1 MGNHGRRPY
10 ERPALHDKL
19 NSIMKTSLEDRLKGL
34 LAQPGYR
41 PLNRSELAQAL
52 EIPSE
57 GRSALREAL
66 RRLES
71 SGQVV
76 VLKKGRFALQR
87 SGGDTV
93 AGVFRFSGHRG
104 HGEVTLDPGTAPF
117 PEGSQVLFVFSRNTL
132 TALEGDRV
140 LVRLEKDRPQHWLRK
155 LPAHVRKSISER
167 LEETAQGPRARVIKI
182 LERSAEP
189 VVGTYHRR
197 GRFLTVTP
205 DESAYPESVTIE
217 GDPKPAPGN
226 GDKVLVRIT
235 AWESRQHHPRGQ
247 IVGILGRAGDP
258 GVDILSII
266 HRYRLRQSF
275 PPAVQADAEGAP
287 ARVSEADITGR
298 EDWRDREVI
307 TIDPF
312 DARDFDD
319 AICVTP
325 RAGGGWELAV
335 HIADV
340 AHYVRPDSELDREAR
355 RRGNSVY
362 LVDRVLPMLPEALS
376 NGICSLKPDVDRLT
390 HAVIMQFDTRGRRN
404 SVRFASAVI
413 RSSKRLTYEEAYR
426 LLREPGEETNDP
438 VTAHLH
444 RAWALAARLRE
455 ARFDGGALDLDFP
468 EIKVIL
474 DASGK
479 PVELRRIDYDES
491 HQLIEE
497 FMLAANEAVAE
508 TIRRAEVPSLYR
520 IHEDPDE
527 ERLMEFR
534 DLARLYGH
542 AAGDLTLKGEVQ
554 KLLRS
559 LRGNPEEHALKV
571 ALLKSL
577 KRAVYSSDPLGHYGL
592 SKDNYTHFTSPI
604 RRYADLVVH
613 RVLRRL
619 TSGGAATGTPNY
631 AAAGEIAVHVSTT
644 ERNAADAE
652 QESKRLKIAEYFDAV
667 LRDDPDRTFPAVVVD
682 AMHRGLMVE
691 LTGLMVK
698 GLVKIDDLP
707 HDEYVFEPGF
717 YRYTGVTTREQ
728 FGLGDRLHVRVARVD
743 FERHFIDFRVAA
755 DLPRQHH

>member
-1 MGNHGRRPY
+1 
-10 ERPALHDKL
+10 
-19 NSIMKTSLEDRLKGL
+19 MKTSLEDRLKRL

-41 PLNRSELAQAL
+41 PLNRAELARTL
-52 EIPSE
+52 EIPSGE
-57 GRSALREAL
+57 RSALREL
-66 RRLES
+66 LNRLES

-76 VLKKGRFALQR
+76 ALKKGRFALQR

-104 HGEVTLDPGTAPF
+104 HGEVTLDPGTAPV
-117 PEGSQVLFVFSRNTL
+117 PEGAQTLFVFSRNTL

-140 LVRLEKDRPQHWLRK
+140 LVRLEKGRPSHWLRK
-155 LPAHVRKSISER
+155 LPAHVQKSISER
-167 LEETAQGPRARVIKI
+167 LEETVQGPRAKVIKI

-189 VVGTYHRR
+189 VVGTFHRR
-197 GRFLTVTP
+197 GRFLTVVP
-205 DESAYPESVTIE
+205 DEMAYPEPVSVE
-217 GDPKPAPGN
+217 GVPEPAPAD
-226 GDKVLVRIT
+226 GDKVLIRIT

-247 IVGILGRAGDP
+247 VVGILGKAGDP

-275 PPAVQADAEGAP
+275 SAGVQAEAETAP
-287 ARVSEADITGR
+287 AEVTEADLNGR
-298 EDWRDREVI
+298 EDWRAREVI

-319 AICVTP
+319 AICVGP

-340 AHYVRPDSELDREAR
+340 AHYVRSGSELDREAR

-390 HAVIMQFDTRGRRN
+390 HAVVMQFDARGRRD

-413 RSSKRLTYEEAYR
+413 RSAKRLTYEEAYQR
-426 LLREPGEETNDP
+426 LGGPAEDKSDP

-455 ARFDGGALDLDFP
+455 ARFDTGALDLDFP

-474 DASGK
+474 EASGK

-527 ERLMEFR
+527 ERLLEFR

-542 AAGDLTLKGEVQ
+542 AAGDLTVAGEVQ

-559 LRGNPEEHALKV
+559 LRGAPEEHALKV

-592 SKDNYTHFTSPI
+592 AKDNYTHFTSPI

-613 RVLRRL
+613 RILRRL
-619 TSGGAATGTPNY
+619 TAGSSGAGTPNY
-631 AAAGEIAVHVSTT
+631 AAAAEIAVHVSTT

-667 LRDDPDRTFPAVVVD
+667 LHDDPDRSFPAIVVD

-698 GLVKIDDLP
+698 GLVKVADLP
-707 HDEYVFEPGF
+707 PGDYVFEPGF
-717 YRYTGVTTREQ
+717 YRFTRAKPREH

-743 FERHFIDFRVAA
+743 FERHFIDFRVALE
-755 DLPRQHH
+755 LPRQHQAP